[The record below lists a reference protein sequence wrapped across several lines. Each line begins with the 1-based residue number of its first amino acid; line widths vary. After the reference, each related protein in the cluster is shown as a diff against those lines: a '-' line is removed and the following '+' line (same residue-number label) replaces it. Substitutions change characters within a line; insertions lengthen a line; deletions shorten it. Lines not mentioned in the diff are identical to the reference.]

1 MLWDEAEKEIRTF
14 IEIGWAASSFAAIPL
29 VWENQIAPPESTF
42 IEMTVVSTFAEKSIF
57 GTTGHRIS
65 IEHGL
70 VFYHCFVPT
79 GTGKQTA
86 LQPVVAM
93 TGILQ
98 LQTIGPGT
106 VNFAGANP
114 PSPVERGEAADAF
127 ITSAQPAGVYYRCS
141 GSVPFILI
149 SQI

>member
-1 MLWDEAEKEIRTF
+1 MLWSDAEAAIRAY
-14 IEIGWAASSFAAIPL
+14 IETQWALTAYGMIPL
-29 VWENQIAPPESTF
+29 VWENEIAPPQSTF
-42 IEMTVVSTFAEKSIF
+42 IIMTIEGVFPEKTIF
-57 GTTGHRIS
+57 GTTGKRES

-79 GTGKQTA
+79 GAGKQTA

-98 LQTIGPGT
+98 LTPIAAGL
-106 VNFAGANP
+106 NFAGANP
-114 PSPVERGEAADAF
+114 PSPVERGEATDAF

-149 SQI
+149 TAV